1 MTKKLKI
8 LYASSEV
15 EPFAKTG
22 GLADVAGSLPREIKK
37 LGADIRIILP
47 HYGFID
53 EQTHKITEVP
63 GSEFEVTLGEQIVKG
78 NLKQASLDLNG
89 KQVPVYFIHND
100 NFYNRGGIYVNPI
113 TNLDYPDNGE
123 RFIFFSRAILQV
135 LKKLGWK
142 PDIIHCNDWQTGL
155 IPLYLK
161 HTYKDDEFYKDI
173 KTIFTIHNLAYQGL
187 FDKDLMS
194 IAGISWD
201 VFTIDGIEFYDRIN
215 FMKAGIVYSDYVT
228 TVSPRYAKEICS
240 SVEYGYGLE
249 GVLAYRKA
257 KLIGILNGADY
268 STWSPLKDNLIPQKY
283 SAKNIA
289 KKVIN
294 KKALVEKFNLPFN
307 ENIPVIGMISRLA
320 DQKGFDLIE
329 AAADELMKFDM
340 QMIFL
345 GAGDYKYQNLL
356 ERMRKNYPPKI
367 GVHIG
372 FSNELAHLIEA
383 GSDIFLMPSKYEPC
397 GLNQIYSLKYGT
409 VPIVRAI
416 GGLEDSV
423 EHYNTETKSATGFK
437 FFDYDH
443 SSLTDAVRFALE
455 VYRDK
460 PAWIQLMKN
469 GMKQDFSWK
478 ASAKKYIALYRK
490 VLRVN

>member
-1 MTKKLKI
+1 MKI

-37 LGADIRIILP
+37 LGADIRIFLP
-47 HYGFID
+47 LYSFID
-53 EQTHKITEVP
+53 EQTHNITDVHD
-63 GSEFEVTLGEQIVKG
+63 SDFDVRLGEQIVKG
-78 NLKQASLDLNG
+78 SLKQANLVLNG
-89 KQVPVYFIHND
+89 KQITVYFIQND

-123 RFIFFSRAILQV
+123 RFIFFSHAILEAV
-135 LKKLGWK
+135 KKLGWK

-155 IPLYLK
+155 IPLYLRS
-161 HTYKDDEFYKDI
+161 TYKDDEFYKNI

-187 FDKDLMS
+187 FDKELMS
-194 IAGISWD
+194 FANISWD
-201 VFTIDGIEFYDRIN
+201 FFTIDGIEFYDRMN
-215 FMKAGIVYSDYVT
+215 FMKAGIVFSDYVT
-228 TVSPRYAKEICS
+228 TVSPKYAEEICS

-257 KLIGILNGADY
+257 KLIGILNGVDY
-268 STWSPLKDNLIPQKY
+268 SAWSPLKDNLIPQKY
-283 SAKNIA
+283 SARNIA

-294 KKALVEKFNLPFN
+294 KKALVEKFNLPFDA
-307 ENIPVIGMISRLA
+307 NIPVFGMISRLA

-329 AAADELMKFDM
+329 SAADELVKFNV

-356 ERMRKNYPPKI
+356 EKLRKYNRDKI

-383 GSDIFLMPSKYEPC
+383 GSDMFLMPSRYEPC

-409 VPIVRAI
+409 VPIVRAT
-416 GGLEDSV
+416 GGLDDTV
-423 EHYNTETKSATGFK
+423 DAYDTETKSGTGFK
-437 FFDYDH
+437 FYDYDY
-443 SSLTDAVRFALE
+443 SSLTDAIRFALE
-455 VYRDK
+455 VYRDRL
-460 PAWIQLMKN
+460 AWIQLMKN

-478 ASAKKYIALYRK
+478 ASAKKYMALYK
-490 VLRVN
+490 EVLRVI